1 MSDIKAGMPLLAK
14 HEGEWEGVYTEV
26 DPDAKVIDRHRS
38 YLICQF
44 PESGPHAYYQ
54 INKYTWDDGRTEEHH
69 FPATY
74 KDGRIWWDTDRIV
87 GSAWEADAKTVL
99 LYWERKGMPEV
110 SLYEMIQLSDD
121 GQHRARTWHWFK
133 NGVLLKRTLVQ
144 ERKVK

>member
-1 MSDIKAGMPLLAK
+1 MSDIKIGMPLLAK
-14 HEGEWEGVYTEV
+14 HEGEWEGVYMEV
-26 DPDAKVIDRHRS
+26 DPDGNVIDRHRS
-38 YLICQF
+38 HLTCSF
-44 PESGPHAYYQ
+44 PDSGPYPYYQ

-69 FPATY
+69 FPAAY

-99 LYWERKGMPEV
+99 LHWERKGMPEV

-133 NGVLLKRTLVQ
+133 DGVLLKRTLVR